1 LEVEMRAFWCLLVV
15 SLACLSG
22 FAARAQDRPIVA
34 VFDLEVKGT
43 ALDAG
48 TIDRLT
54 DYLGSLMARKGYQV
68 VPRSQLR
75 ERLVGARTAS
85 YKDCYDQSCQIEIGK
100 ELAAQKTLACQVLK
114 LGKSCKVTVNLFDL
128 KKSASEGAGTASG
141 ECGEDEVVASLE
153 EAVKDLFGGQ
163 AGAEA
168 APAEPQQPGK
178 LGYAELAVQAAAEEE
193 QRRADLKKA
202 WQEVTQLAF
211 DRVTPHAARAVVLR
225 KFLQDYSS
233 NNPHEQEAR
242 EYLAKLERGGEPEPH
257 APEWITSR
265 PARIEFTKSEVTV
278 AQYRACVQ
286 ADMCSPPDTGGKCNW
301 GVVGKEA
308 YPVNCVNWNQAT
320 AFCAW
325 AGGRLPTEEEWYA
338 EASDG
343 GKRKFPWGDQEVSCE
358 RAIWNQG
365 GSGCG
370 KGGTWPVCSK
380 PAGNSVSGLCD
391 LSGNVWEWTSS
402 PEGSAQVLRGGS
414 WSDALP
420 GILHASFRNR
430 YVPSLKGDVYGF
442 RCARSRK
449 H

>member
-1 LEVEMRAFWCLLVV
+1 MTVLEVRMRVAAALCGLLAFVG
-15 SLACLSG
+15 LSQ
-22 FAARAQDRPIVA
+22 AQDRPIVA

-43 ALDAG
+43 ALDVG

-54 DYLGSLMARKGYQV
+54 DYLGSLMARQGYQV

-85 YKDCYDQSCQIEIGK
+85 YKDCFDQSCQIEIGK

-168 APAEPQQPGK
+168 APAEPQPRK

-202 WQEVTQLAF
+202 WQEVTHLAF

-233 NNPHEQEAR
+233 NNPHEHEAR
-242 EYLAKLERGGEPEPH
+242 EYLAKLERGWEPEPL

-265 PARIEFTKSEVTV
+265 PVGIEFSKSEVTV

-286 ADMCSPPDTGGKCNW
+286 ADKCSPPDTGGKCNW

-308 YPVNCVNWNQAT
+308 HPANCVNWNQAT

-325 AGGRLPTEEEWYA
+325 AGGRLPTEKEWFA

-343 GKRKFPWGDQEVSCE
+343 GKRRYPWGDQEVSCE

-370 KGGTWPVCSK
+370 QGGTWTVCSK

-402 PEGSAQVLRGGS
+402 AKGNALMLRGGS
-414 WSDALP
+414 WSYGSPANLR
-420 GILHASFRNR
+420 ASGRDR
-430 YVPSLKGDVYGF
+430 DVPTRRSDDIGF

>member
-1 LEVEMRAFWCLLVV
+1 MRVAAALCGLLPFLG
-15 SLACLSG
+15 LAQ
-22 FAARAQDRPIVA
+22 AQDRPIVA
-34 VFDLEVKGT
+34 VFEIEDRSGQ
-43 ALDAG
+43 LDAK
-48 TIDRLT
+48 TLDQLT

-75 ERLVGARTAS
+75 ERLVGAKTAS
-85 YKDCYDQSCQIEIGK
+85 YRDCYDQSCQIEIGK

-168 APAEPQQPGK
+168 APAEPQPRK

-202 WQEVTQLAF
+202 WQEVTHLAF

-225 KFLQDYSS
+225 KFLQDYPSS
-233 NNPHEQEAR
+233 NPHDAEAR
-242 EYLAKLERGGEPEPH
+242 EYLARLERGREPMPLAWEVD
-257 APEWITSR
+257 WVFSD
-265 PARIEFTKSEVTV
+265 PAGIELTKSEITV
-278 AQYRACVQ
+278 AQYKGCVE
-286 ADMCSPPDTGGKCNW
+286 AGKCSAPDTGGSCNW
-301 GVVGKEA
+301 SQAGREA
-308 YPVNCVNWNQAT
+308 HPVNCVDWSQAI

-325 AGGRLPTEEEWYA
+325 AGGRLPTQQEWFT
-338 EASDG
+338 EASNG
-343 GKRKFPWGDQEVSCE
+343 GKQKFPWGEESVSCD

-365 GSGCG
+365 GPGCG

-391 LSGNVWEWTSS
+391 LSGNLWEWTSTS
-402 PEGSAQVLRGGS
+402 KGDDRVMCGGS
-414 WSDALP
+414 WGYTDPDYLR
-420 GILHASFRNR
+420 ASTQTGNAPSRR
-430 YVPSLKGDVYGF
+430 SGYVGF
-442 RCARSRK
+442 RCVRSMK
-449 H
+449 P